1 MGCHALLQRIF
12 PAQGSNLG
20 LLHCRQTLY
29 CLSHQGSTKSTK
41 ALFFLLLKDKLLWK
55 RPLGQQI
62 QWWLFAKLLLDLFS
76 PSRGNRM
83 NKSFVCIN
91 QLWESTENM
100 VDLWSRFFS
109 GTWTL
114 RQMNSVSKMPSL
126 LCQTFQECQAPCVP
140 LRRRPSANTQT
151 ARVTMTSGPF
161 LCCCQDQ
168 IKLSERISFVNGCD
182 WFMIF
187 ISLPDTQM
195 ASEKPSRA
203 KVNLHVW
210 INSSN
215 LMGNNSQSSI
225 SSPAWYFPRSP
236 FNASTL

>member
-1 MGCHALLQRIF
+1 MVIICQVAIRF
-12 PAQGSNLG
+12 PPPPRGS
-20 LLHCRQTLY
+20 
-29 CLSHQGSTKSTK
+29 
-41 ALFFLLLKDKLLWK
+41 
-55 RPLGQQI
+55 
-62 QWWLFAKLLLDLFS
+62 
-76 PSRGNRM
+76 RM

-91 QLWESTENM
+91 QLQESTENI

-114 RQMNSVSKMPSL
+114 RQMNSISEMPSL
-126 LCQTFQECQAPCVP
+126 LCQTFQEYQASCVP
-140 LRRRPSANTQT
+140 LWRRSPTNTWT

-182 WFMIF
+182 WLMIF

-195 ASEKPSRA
+195 VSEKTFRA
-203 KVNLHVW
+203 KQNPHVW

-215 LMGNNSQSSI
+215 LIGNNSQSSI
-225 SSPAWYFPRSP
+225 SSAWYFPRSP
-236 FNASTL
+236 LWLQCLYSLVFL